1 MNNNMSEWIA
11 EAKKHDIDLSGLYQ
25 DKKAIYETLEKM
37 QLPHGK
43 VYSIKTEEV
52 NSEKIK
58 ELFQKSEYFCRLI
71 PKNKNM
77 IRPYKL
83 KIGSAKEFREFC
95 SQYNL
100 TKYTIQLVEKREV
113 SYFGVIIAT
122 NDEKNK
128 PRVCIIEL
136 VEGDG
141 PDLTHGEKIPI
152 TAKINKNKE
161 LEWISDKKPTEE
173 ERKIIERAVEYIGGA
188 EKPFSGYYEFT
199 VWGKEKIIFQNYQ
212 GPETPYCNIKK
223 I

>member
-1 MNNNMSEWIA
+1 MSEWIA
-11 EAKKHDIDLSGLYQ
+11 EAKKQNINLSGLYQ
-25 DKKAIYETLEKM
+25 DKKAIYEILEKM

-43 VYSIKTEEV
+43 SYIIKTEEI
-52 NSEKIK
+52 NSKKIENLFEKA
-58 ELFQKSEYFCRLI
+58 QYFCRLI
-71 PKNKNM
+71 PKDKDM

-83 KIGSAKEFREFC
+83 KINSAKEFRDFC
-95 SQYNL
+95 KEYDL
-100 TKYTIQLVEKREV
+100 KKYTIQLVEKGEV
-113 SYFGVIIAT
+113 TYFGVIIAT
-122 NDEKNK
+122 NDEKDNLG
-128 PRVCIIEL
+128 VCIIEL

-152 TAKINKNKE
+152 TAKINKNHE

-212 GPETPYCNIKK
+212 DPETPYCNIKK